1 MMLDMAGKRL
11 VAAGMFAATVAAA
24 AALWAMPKTPPA
36 IHSTLF
42 RHMRA
47 TIATM
52 PATQVDLTAA
62 TSALRSAADSPVA
75 GSLTRDTL
83 FGLALLGLVLLW
95 QRQPTPVVARLP
107 RRGRSPPPPPASHH
121 SAPPRWR

>member
-24 AALWAMPKTPPA
+24 ALWATPMMPPA
-36 IHSTLF
+36 IHTTLF
-42 RHMRA
+42 RHLRA
-47 TIATM
+47 TVATM

-62 TSALRSAADSPVA
+62 KSALQSAAHSPVA
-75 GSLTRDTL
+75 GSIIRGIL

-107 RRGRSPPPPPASHH
+107 RRGRSPPPP
-121 SAPPRWR
+121 RG

>member
-1 MMLDMAGKRL
+1 
-11 VAAGMFAATVAAA
+11 MFAATVAAA

-62 TSALRSAADSPVA
+62 KSALQSAAHSPVA
-75 GSLTRDTL
+75 GSISRGIL

-107 RRGRSPPPPPASHH
+107 RRGRSPPPPRAWHH
-121 SAPPRWR
+121 NAPPRVR

>member
-11 VAAGMFAATVAAA
+11 VAAGMFAATVAA

-47 TIATM
+47 TVATM

-62 TSALRSAADSPVA
+62 KSALQSAAHSPVA
-75 GSLTRDTL
+75 WSVTRGIL
-83 FGLALLGLVLLW
+83 FGLTLLGLVLLW
-95 QRQPTPVVARLP
+95 QRQSTPVVARLP
-107 RRGRSPPPPPASHH
+107 RRGRSPPPPRAQHH
-121 SAPPRWR
+121 TAPPRWR

>member
-1 MMLDMAGKRL
+1 
-11 VAAGMFAATVAAA
+11 MFAATVAAA

-36 IHSTLF
+36 VHSTLF

-47 TIATM
+47 TVATM

-62 TSALRSAADSPVA
+62 KSALQSAAHSSAA
-75 GSLTRDTL
+75 GSITRGII

-107 RRGRSPPPPPASHH
+107 RRGRSPPPPRAPHH
-121 SAPPRWR
+121 TAPPRWR